1 VTRIR
6 RRELILGLG
15 GAITAGYAARAQQT
29 PMPVIGYLSTSS
41 VDSSGLTGP
50 SLAAFREG
58 LGETGYVEGQ
68 NVAVE
73 YRWADGYYDRLPAL
87 AADLVARKV
96 DVIAASGGGDVA
108 SRAAK
113 NATSTIPIVFIGGGD
128 PVTAG
133 LVASLA
139 RPGGNLT
146 GVSFV
151 AVELTPKRLELL
163 SELVPPQTRVMALLV
178 NPNSPTTERM
188 TRDVQEAARIKGM
201 QLAILKASADRI
213 RERLRRSWT
222 AARRWTYC
230 RRRPALRPAARATGR
245 ADGSARH
252 TGNLCLS

>member
-1 VTRIR
+1 MTRIC

-15 GAITAGYAARAQQT
+15 GAITVGYAARAQQK

-68 NVAVE
+68 NVAAE

-133 LVASLA
+133 LVAILT
-139 RPGGNLT
+139 RPGGTVT
-146 GVSFV
+146 GIIM
-151 AVELTPKRLELL
+151 LTPEVDAKEPAQPASRRTL
-163 SELVPPQTRVMALLV
+163 SP
-178 NPNSPTTERM
+178 
-188 TRDVQEAARIKGM
+188 
-201 QLAILKASADRI
+201 
-213 RERLRRSWT
+213 
-222 AARRWTYC
+222 
-230 RRRPALRPAARATGR
+230 
-245 ADGSARH
+245 
-252 TGNLCLS
+252 

>member
-1 VTRIR
+1 MPRV
-6 RRELILGLG
+6 
-15 GAITAGYAARAQQT
+15 AQQT

-68 NVAVE
+68 NVAGE
-73 YRWADGYYDRLPAL
+73 YRGGDGYYDRMAALAGGESVAVEDSWADGYYDRLPAL
-87 AADLVARKV
+87 TADLVARKV

-163 SELVPPQTRVMALLV
+163 S
-178 NPNSPTTERM
+178 
-188 TRDVQEAARIKGM
+188 
-201 QLAILKASADRI
+201 
-213 RERLRRSWT
+213 
-222 AARRWTYC
+222 
-230 RRRPALRPAARATGR
+230 
-245 ADGSARH
+245 
-252 TGNLCLS
+252 